1 MAGAGVPLRLS
12 ATEAEDDDDEEFAR
26 RDGSGSAV
34 SQHDDWGMDASFYG
48 SGGRG
53 SDVHRRTGS
62 GRSSLGSRSNTL
74 GDRFSAGGV
83 DNTSPVAGHGR
94 NMSVDYGMLRLDER
108 TPLASQFNGLHQ
120 SDYFNPERKGTED
133 ASSPEDDAERE
144 RREDELRRRGSVDD
158 RAMTMSGVRLFVANP
173 DLDD

>member
-12 ATEAEDDDDEEFAR
+12 ATDAEDDDEEEFAR
-26 RDGSGSAV
+26 RDGSAV
-34 SQHDDWGMDASFYG
+34 PQHDDWGMDTNFYG

-74 GDRFSAGGV
+74 GDRFSGGGL
-83 DNTSPVAGHGR
+83 DNTAPSGGHGR
-94 NMSVDYGMLRLDER
+94 NLSADYGMLRLDEK
-108 TPLASQFNGLHQ
+108 TPLASEFNGPQQ
-120 SDYFNPERKGTED
+120 SDYFNPHRKESED
-133 ASSPEDDAERE
+133 ASSPEDEEERE

-158 RAMTMSGVRLFVANP
+158 RAMTMGGVRLFVANP
-173 DLDD
+173 DIDD